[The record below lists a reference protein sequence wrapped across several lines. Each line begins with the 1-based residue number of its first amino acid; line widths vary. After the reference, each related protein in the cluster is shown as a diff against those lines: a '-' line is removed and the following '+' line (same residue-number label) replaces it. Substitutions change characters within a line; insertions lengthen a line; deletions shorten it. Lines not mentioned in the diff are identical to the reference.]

1 MMKTELTELEE
12 AGRREQI
19 TEKRIDRAK
28 DSTDRITESIGESQ
42 DGIRQAESNA
52 SRIEESS
59 IRAGDFIGEG
69 QSILSGIRERGEK
82 EE

>member
-12 AGRREQI
+12 AGRREQS
-19 TEKRIDRAK
+19 TEKGIDRDK

-59 IRAGDFIGEG
+59 IRAGDLIGES

>member
-19 TEKRIDRAK
+19 TEKRIDRSK

-59 IRAGDFIGEG
+59 IRAGDLIGES

>member
-1 MMKTELTELEE
+1 MKTELTELEE
-12 AGRREQI
+12 AGRREQS
-19 TEKRIDRAK
+19 TEKGIDRDK

-59 IRAGDFIGEG
+59 IRAGDFIGES

>member
-1 MMKTELTELEE
+1 MMKTERTELEE

-19 TEKRIDRAK
+19 TEKRIDRVK

-59 IRAGDFIGEG
+59 IRAGDLIGES